1 MDGLPAGYFAAMV
14 DRVEDVHPVPGQLP
28 PDLIVD
34 AVQDA
39 RPVPRWR
46 QRDTVA
52 TVVLVSAVVAA
63 LVIPGF
69 LFARGLRE
77 TQTIRGVGAGRGVFT
92 AAACG
97 DPKTTVS
104 TDSQGNKTTSV
115 SYTCTGTFHGRS
127 TSLDDVAVSSDVDY
141 QPGVRTAAY
150 VAGADHVRL
159 ADNREAAAKMALW
172 FTLAC
177 FVAGIEA
184 ALIRLLYHRIR
195 GRTGPG
201 NGIDAPLMMALV
213 VMSPLMAAPVL
224 TLVWL
229 ASYFTC
235 MGIYAA

>member
-1 MDGLPAGYFAAMV
+1 MV

-28 PDLIVD
+28 PDLIVA

-39 RPVPRWR
+39 RPVPRR
-46 QRDTVA
+46 RKRDTVA
-52 TVVLVSAVVAA
+52 TVVLVVAVVAA
-63 LVIPGF
+63 LVVPVF

-92 AAACG
+92 VAACG

-104 TDSQGNKTTSV
+104 TDSDGTKSTSV

-127 TSLDDVAVSSDVDY
+127 TSLDNVAVSSDFDY
-141 QPGVRTAAY
+141 HAGVRTAAY

-159 ADNREAAAKMALW
+159 ADNRGAAAKMALW

-177 FVAGIEA
+177 FIAGIEA
-184 ALIRLLYHRIR
+184 AAIRLLYHRIR
-195 GRTGPG
+195 GRTGSG
-201 NGIDAPLMMALV
+201 SGIDAPFMAVLV
-213 VMSPLMAAPVL
+213 VMGPLMAAPVL
-224 TLVWL
+224 VLVWL
-229 ASYFTC
+229 VCFLAF